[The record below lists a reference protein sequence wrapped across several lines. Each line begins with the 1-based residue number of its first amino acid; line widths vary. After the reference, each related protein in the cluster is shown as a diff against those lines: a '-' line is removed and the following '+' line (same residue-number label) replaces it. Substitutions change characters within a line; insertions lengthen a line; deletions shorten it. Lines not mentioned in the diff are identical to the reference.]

1 MKGAETLYHLSN
13 NQKEVVLQ
21 WQRCFHQNPEISFHE
36 VKTSEKI
43 IEILNHYGIKN
54 HRVGQT
60 TGISAEITGDLPSNS
75 PRRIMLRADIDALP
89 MEEQNDIP
97 WKSQNPGAAH
107 TCGHDGHT
115 AALLGAA
122 VLLNDNRAS
131 FSGSVRLIFQPA
143 EESVGGASIMIR
155 EGELD
160 GVDLAAGIHFWPA
173 LESGK
178 IACEYGAAMA
188 GCEHF
193 LIRFFGKGGHI
204 SVPHL
209 ANNPILSAS
218 ETFIQLQTAAAQQ
231 FSPFEELLIGV
242 GKISGGTLYN
252 IIPEEALLEGTI
264 RAFQPNTLQRVRQ
277 VVRNTAEHIGAANNN
292 TCEVNFCNG
301 IPPVM
306 NDPKAVDLA
315 IKTAS
320 ALIGKENVLTEIPKQ
335 FTGDDFSFYAV
346 DKPAAYIKIG
356 SWDPSRPE
364 TNNPLH
370 SPRFNLDEKALYLA
384 AEYFANYADAFLQ
397 NSAVESI

>member
-1 MKGAETLYHLSN
+1 MYRLSN
-13 NQKEVVLQ
+13 TQKEVVLQ
-21 WQRCFHQNPEISFHE
+21 WQRFFHQNPEISFNE

-43 IEILNHYGIKN
+43 TEILNHYGIEN
-54 HRVGQT
+54 HRVGQS
-60 TGISAEITGDLPSNS
+60 TGISAEITGELPSDS
-75 PRRIMLRADIDALP
+75 PKRIMLRADIDALP
-89 MEEQNDIP
+89 MEEQNDLP

-122 VLLNDNRAS
+122 VLLNDDRAS

-160 GVDLAAGIHFWPA
+160 GVDLVAGIHFWPA

-193 LIRFFGKGGHI
+193 CIRFFGKGGHI

-242 GKISGGTLYN
+242 GKIIGGTQYN

-264 RAFQPNTLQRVRQ
+264 RAFQPETLQKVRQ

-292 TCEVNFCNG
+292 TCDISFGNG

-315 IKTAS
+315 IQAAS
-320 ALIGKENVLTEIPKQ
+320 ALIGKENVMTEIPKQ

-346 DKPAAYIKIG
+346 EKPAAYIKIG

-364 TNNPLH
+364 TNHPLH

-384 AEYFANYADAFLQ
+384 AEYFANYACAFLR
-397 NSAVESI
+397 NPAEESI